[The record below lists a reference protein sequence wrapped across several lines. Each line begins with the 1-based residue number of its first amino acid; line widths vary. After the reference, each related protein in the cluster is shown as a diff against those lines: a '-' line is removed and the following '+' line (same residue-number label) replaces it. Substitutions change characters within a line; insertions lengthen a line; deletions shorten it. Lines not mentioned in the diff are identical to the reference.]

1 MMKKWIMPVPFVT
14 AAVVLAGCGGGSS
27 SGENGEL
34 TLFSSITNE
43 SEKQAF
49 EELVSEFEEE
59 SGIAV
64 DVNLPGAEYEG
75 MLRVRMASNDMP
87 DLFDTHGWSQT
98 RYGDYTEDLAGEEWA
113 ERLDETMDGV
123 LKDEDGKLYAFP
135 LNQALDGISYNATL
149 LEEYGIEPP
158 NTFDELMEAM
168 RTLKEE
174 SDGEVTPMFM
184 AQSEAGAIAQ
194 YFDQMATPLLT
205 VDGEENYEAE
215 LMNGTFDWSNYT
227 FLPEQ
232 LKVMQDEGL
241 INEDAVTARGG
252 QAVELMAQNEIAFIF
267 AGGSFGADVTA
278 LNPDVEVGAVPVP
291 SIHGE
296 DGQRW
301 IGGERHTLAV
311 WNESEAKEEALQFLD
326 FMAEDENA
334 ARIAEATSM
343 PSPLDGVDVNHYYE
357 ESMEP
362 YADVEVEP
370 YFDRVYL
377 PSGMWD
383 VIGNTGEE
391 LLADS
396 MTPEQ
401 VSAQMESE
409 YHRLREEVGV
419 EEGESLEDAEEEE
432 LSEEEIEELEQE

>member
-1 MMKKWIMPVPFVT
+1 
-14 AAVVLAGCGGGSS
+14 
-27 SGENGEL
+27 
-34 TLFSSITNE
+34 
-43 SEKQAF
+43 
-49 EELVSEFEEE
+49 
-59 SGIAV
+59 
-64 DVNLPGAEYEG
+64 
-75 MLRVRMASNDMP
+75 
-87 DLFDTHGWSQT
+87 
-98 RYGDYTEDLAGEEWA
+98 
-113 ERLDETMDGV
+113 
-123 LKDEDGKLYAFP
+123 
-135 LNQALDGISYNATL
+135 
-149 LEEYGIEPP
+149 
-158 NTFDELMEAM
+158 
-168 RTLKEE
+168 
-174 SDGEVTPMFM
+174 MFM

-205 VDGEENYEAE
+205 VDGEENQEEA

-232 LKVMQDEGL
+232 LKIMQEEGL

-252 QAVELMAQNEIAFIF
+252 QSVELMAQNEIAFIF
-267 AGGSFGADVTA
+267 AGGSFGADVTE
-278 LNPDVEVGAVPVP
+278 LNPDVEVGAIPVP

-311 WNESEAKEEALQFLD
+311 WNESEAKEEALEFLD

-419 EEGESLEDAEEEE
+419 EEGESLEEAEEEE
-432 LSEEEIEELEQE
+432 LSEEEIEELEQQE